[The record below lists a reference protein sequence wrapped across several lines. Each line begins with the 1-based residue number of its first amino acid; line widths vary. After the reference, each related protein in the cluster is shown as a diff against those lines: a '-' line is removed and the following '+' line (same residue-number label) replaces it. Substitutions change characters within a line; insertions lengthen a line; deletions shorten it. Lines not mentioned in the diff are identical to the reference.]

1 MTEIPNTF
9 KSLKNMTTFNLTD
22 VCLFCD
28 IIYYKNTVLFFLKQ
42 CIISRFNEAFYK
54 YQ

>member
-1 MTEIPNTF
+1 ML

-28 IIYYKNTVLFFLKQ
+28 IIYYKNTVIFLKQ
-42 CIISRFNEAFYK
+42 CIISRFNEVFYEH
-54 YQ
+54 Q